1 MKSIQTEWTL
11 LTAMAVVL
19 VACGHK
25 KDAVGELENAANAM
39 AKLEVAQPA
48 AAPSQPPAANQASP
62 SPETPAAPPPAQ
74 QMKQALAA
82 YKAGNLEDA
91 VIRLQILR
99 ATPVLTPDQ
108 RMALNDSI
116 AAVMTEVYAMAEKG
130 DSRAIAAVMQYEKIQ
145 TTPHR

>member
-1 MKSIQTEWTL
+1 MHAKWIL
-11 LTAMAVVL
+11 LTAIAAVL
-19 VACGHK
+19 VGCGHK
-25 KDAVGELENAANAM
+25 KDAVGELENAANVI
-39 AKLEVAQPA
+39 AKLEAAQPA
-48 AAPSQPPAANQASP
+48 AAFAQPAAANPVTP
-62 SPETPAAPPPAQ
+62 SPETDAAPVAPPPVL

-82 YKAGNLEDA
+82 YKSGNLEDA